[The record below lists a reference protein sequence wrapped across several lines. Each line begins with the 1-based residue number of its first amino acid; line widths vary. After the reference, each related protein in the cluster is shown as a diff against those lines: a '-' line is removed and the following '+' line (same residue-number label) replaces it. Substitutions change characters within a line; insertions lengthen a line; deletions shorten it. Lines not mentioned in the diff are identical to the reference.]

1 MRQVQVKIERFD
13 DLGRGIGYI
22 NNKVTFI
29 DKVVPEDIV
38 EVELTKEKK
47 KYNEAKLI
55 KIIKQSPLRIDA
67 KCPYFSKCGGCQFQN
82 ITYENTIKYNKEK
95 IVNIFSKHKI
105 SIFPEVITNISS
117 YNYRNKITLKVNN
130 YKIGFYINKTHNL
143 VEINKCL
150 LANPAINKTIPLIKR
165 FNICNGEVTIR
176 CNQNAEILIVINSQD
191 NLNIDITY
199 LKSKIKLVGI
209 VVNNKT
215 YYGENS
221 LFERMNNLLFKIS
234 YDSFFQVNP
243 FIASQLFQIIGDN
256 IDSSDKVLD
265 LYCGVGTLSLMAAK
279 KAQKVLGIEVVPN
292 AIINALFNARVNDLN
307 NTQFVINDASTAISK
322 IKPDFNKIIVD
333 PPRSGLTKNII
344 DVLLKIKPDAIIY
357 VSCDPQTLVRDF
369 TLLSSIYDIKK
380 SYILDMFSYT
390 YHIETILILTK
401 KT

>member
-1 MRQVQVKIERFD
+1 MQAKIERFD

-55 KIIKQSPLRIDA
+55 KIIKPSPLRIDA

-82 ITYENTIKYNKEK
+82 ITYENTIKYKKEK

-105 SIFPEVITNISS
+105 SIFPEVITNISP
-117 YNYRNKITLKVNN
+117 YNHRNKITLKVNN

-150 LANPAINKTIPLIKR
+150 LANPAINASIPLIKR

-191 NLNIDITY
+191 NLNIDTNY

-344 DVLLKIKPDAIIY
+344 DVLLKIKLDEIIY

-369 TLLSSIYDIKK
+369 TLLSSIYEIKK

-401 KT
+401 KS

>member
-1 MRQVQVKIERFD
+1 MKIERFD

-55 KIIKQSPLRIDA
+55 KIIKSSPLRIDA

-82 ITYENTIKYNKEK
+82 ITYENTIKYKKEK

-105 SIFPEVITNISS
+105 SIFPEVITNISP

-150 LANPAINKTIPLIKR
+150 LANPAINASIPLIKR

-191 NLNIDITY
+191 NLNIDTNY

-344 DVLLKIKPDAIIY
+344 DVLLKIKPDEIIY

-369 TLLSSIYDIKK
+369 TLLSSIYEIKK

-390 YHIETILILTK
+390 YHIETILILIK
-401 KT
+401 KS

>member
-1 MRQVQVKIERFD
+1 MQVKIERFD

-29 DKVVPEDIV
+29 DKVVSEDIV

-55 KIIKQSPLRIDA
+55 KIIKPSPLRIDA

-82 ITYENTIKYNKEK
+82 ITYENTIKYKKEK

-105 SIFPEVITNISS
+105 SIFPEVITNISP

-150 LANPAINKTIPLIKR
+150 LANPAINASIPLIKR

-191 NLNIDITY
+191 NLNIDTNY

-344 DVLLKIKPDAIIY
+344 DVLLKIKPDEIIY

-369 TLLSSIYDIKK
+369 TLLSSIYEIKK

-401 KT
+401 KS

>member
-1 MRQVQVKIERFD
+1 MQVKIERFD

-29 DKVVPEDIV
+29 DKVVSEDIV

-55 KIIKQSPLRIDA
+55 KIIKPSPLRIDA

-82 ITYENTIKYNKEK
+82 ITYENTIKYKKEK
-95 IVNIFSKHKI
+95 IVNIFSKHKV
-105 SIFPEVITNISS
+105 SIFPEVITNISP

-150 LANPAINKTIPLIKR
+150 LANPAINASIPLIKR

-191 NLNIDITY
+191 NLNIDTNY

-322 IKPDFNKIIVD
+322 IKPDFNKVIVD

-344 DVLLKIKPDAIIY
+344 DVLLKIKPDEIIY

-369 TLLSSIYDIKK
+369 TLLSSIYEIKK

-390 YHIETILILTK
+390 YHVECVCLLK
-401 KT
+401 LR

>member
-1 MRQVQVKIERFD
+1 MQVKIERFD

-29 DKVVPEDIV
+29 DKVVLEDIV

-55 KIIKQSPLRIDA
+55 KIIKPSPLRIDA

-82 ITYENTIKYNKEK
+82 ITYENTIKYKKEK

-105 SIFPEVITNISS
+105 SIFPEVITNISP

-150 LANPAINKTIPLIKR
+150 LANPAINASIPLIKR
-165 FNICNGEVTIR
+165 FNICNGKVTIR

-191 NLNIDITY
+191 NLNIDTNY

-322 IKPDFNKIIVD
+322 IKPDFNKVIVD

-344 DVLLKIKPDAIIY
+344 DVLLKIKPDEIIY

-369 TLLSSIYDIKK
+369 TLLSSIYEIKK

-401 KT
+401 KS

>member
-1 MRQVQVKIERFD
+1 MQVKIERFD

-55 KIIKQSPLRIDA
+55 KIIKSSPLRIDA

-82 ITYENTIKYNKEK
+82 ITYENTIKYKKEK

-105 SIFPEVITNISS
+105 SIFPEVITNISP

-150 LANPAINKTIPLIKR
+150 LANPAINASIPLIKR

-333 PPRSGLTKNII
+333 PPRRGLTKNII

-369 TLLSSIYDIKK
+369 TLLSSIYEIKK

-401 KT
+401 KS

>member
-1 MRQVQVKIERFD
+1 MKIERFD

-55 KIIKQSPLRIDA
+55 KIIKPSPLRIDA

-82 ITYENTIKYNKEK
+82 ITYENTIKYKKEK

-105 SIFPEVITNISS
+105 SIFPEVITNISP

-130 YKIGFYINKTHNL
+130 YKMGFYINKTHNL

-150 LANPAINKTIPLIKR
+150 LANPAINASIPLIKR

-292 AIINALFNARVNDLN
+292 AIINALFNARINDLN

-369 TLLSSIYDIKK
+369 TLLSSIYEIKK

-390 YHIETILILTK
+390 YHIETILILIK
-401 KT
+401 KS

>member
-1 MRQVQVKIERFD
+1 MQVKIERFD

-55 KIIKQSPLRIDA
+55 KIIKPSPLRIDA

-82 ITYENTIKYNKEK
+82 ITYENTIKYKKEK

-105 SIFPEVITNISS
+105 SIFPEVITNISP

-150 LANPAINKTIPLIKR
+150 LANPAINASIPLIKR

-191 NLNIDITY
+191 NLNIDTNY

-369 TLLSSIYDIKK
+369 TLLSSIYEIKK

-401 KT
+401 KS

>member
-1 MRQVQVKIERFD
+1 MKIERFD

-82 ITYENTIKYNKEK
+82 ITYENTIKYKKEK

-333 PPRSGLTKNII
+333 PPRRGLTKNII
-344 DVLLKIKPDAIIY
+344 DVLLKIKPDEIIY

-369 TLLSSIYDIKK
+369 TLLSSIYEIKK

-390 YHIETILILTK
+390 YHVECVSVLSRK
-401 KT
+401 A

>member
-1 MRQVQVKIERFD
+1 MKIERFD
-13 DLGRGIGYI
+13 DLGRGISYI

-38 EVELTKEKK
+38 EIELTKEKK

-55 KIIKQSPLRIDA
+55 KIIKPSPLRIDA

-82 ITYENTIKYNKEK
+82 ITYENTIKYKKEK

-105 SIFPEVITNISS
+105 SIFPEVITNISP

-130 YKIGFYINKTHNL
+130 YKMGFYINKTHNL

-150 LANPAINKTIPLIKR
+150 LANPAINASIPLIKR

-191 NLNIDITY
+191 NLNIDTNY

-292 AIINALFNARVNDLN
+292 AIINALFNARINDLN

-344 DVLLKIKPDAIIY
+344 DVLLKIKPDEIIY

-369 TLLSSIYDIKK
+369 TLLSSIYEIKK

-390 YHIETILILTK
+390 YHIECVCLLK
-401 KT
+401 LR

>member
-1 MRQVQVKIERFD
+1 MKIERFD

-55 KIIKQSPLRIDA
+55 KIIKPSPLRIDA

-82 ITYENTIKYNKEK
+82 ITYENTIKYKKEK

-105 SIFPEVITNISS
+105 SIFPEVITNISP

-150 LANPAINKTIPLIKR
+150 LANPAINASIPLIKR

-344 DVLLKIKPDAIIY
+344 DVLLKIKPDEIIY

-369 TLLSSIYDIKK
+369 TLLSSIYEIKK

-401 KT
+401 KS

>member
-1 MRQVQVKIERFD
+1 MKIERFD

-82 ITYENTIKYNKEK
+82 ITYENTIKYKKEK

-150 LANPAINKTIPLIKR
+150 LANPAINASIPLIKR

-292 AIINALFNARVNDLN
+292 AIINALFNARINDLN

-369 TLLSSIYDIKK
+369 TLLSSIYEIKK

>member
-1 MRQVQVKIERFD
+1 MKIERFD

-55 KIIKQSPLRIDA
+55 KIIKPSPLRIDA

-82 ITYENTIKYNKEK
+82 ISYKDTIKYKKEK

-105 SIFPEVITNISS
+105 SIFPEVITNISP

-150 LANPAINKTIPLIKR
+150 LANPAINASIPLIKR

-191 NLNIDITY
+191 NLNIDTNY

-234 YDSFFQVNP
+234 YDSFFQINP
-243 FIASQLFQIIGDN
+243 YIASKLFQIISDN

-344 DVLLKIKPDAIIY
+344 DVLLKIKPDEIIY

-369 TLLSSIYDIKK
+369 TLLSSIYEIKK

-401 KT
+401 KS

>member
-1 MRQVQVKIERFD
+1 MKIERFD

-55 KIIKQSPLRIDA
+55 KIIKPSPLRIDA

-82 ITYENTIKYNKEK
+82 ITYENTIKYKKEK

-105 SIFPEVITNISS
+105 SIFPEVITNISP

-176 CNQNAEILIVINSQD
+176 CNQNAEILIVINSND

-234 YDSFFQVNP
+234 YDSFFQINP
-243 FIASQLFQIIGDN
+243 YIASKLFQIISDN
-256 IDSSDKVLD
+256 IDSSNKVLD

-292 AIINALFNARVNDLN
+292 AIINALFNARINDLN

-369 TLLSSIYDIKK
+369 TLLSSIYEIKK

>member
-1 MRQVQVKIERFD
+1 MKIERFD
-13 DLGRGIGYI
+13 DLGRGISYI

-55 KIIKQSPLRIDA
+55 KIIKPSPLRIDA

-82 ITYENTIKYNKEK
+82 ITYENTIKYKKEK

-105 SIFPEVITNISS
+105 SIFPEVITNISP

-150 LANPAINKTIPLIKR
+150 LANPAINASIPLIKR

-344 DVLLKIKPDAIIY
+344 DVLLKIKPDEIIY

-369 TLLSSIYDIKK
+369 TLLSSIYEIKK

-401 KT
+401 KS

>member
-1 MRQVQVKIERFD
+1 MQVKIERFD
-13 DLGRGIGYI
+13 DLGRGISYI

-55 KIIKQSPLRIDA
+55 KIIKPSPLRIDA

-82 ITYENTIKYNKEK
+82 ITYENTIKYKKEK

-105 SIFPEVITNISS
+105 SIFPEVITNISP

-130 YKIGFYINKTHNL
+130 YKMGFYINKTHNL

-150 LANPAINKTIPLIKR
+150 LANPAINASIPLIKR

-191 NLNIDITY
+191 NLNIDTNY

-369 TLLSSIYDIKK
+369 TLLSSIYEIKK

-390 YHIETILILTK
+390 YHIETILILIK
-401 KT
+401 KS

>member
-1 MRQVQVKIERFD
+1 MEIERFD
-13 DLGRGIGYI
+13 DLGRGISYI

-55 KIIKQSPLRIDA
+55 KIIKPSPLRIDA

-82 ITYENTIKYNKEK
+82 ITYENTIKYKKEK

-105 SIFPEVITNISS
+105 SIFPEVITNISP

-150 LANPAINKTIPLIKR
+150 LANPAINASIPLIKR

-191 NLNIDITY
+191 NLNIDTNY
-199 LKSKIKLVGI
+199 LKTKIKLVGI

-215 YYGENS
+215 YYSENS

-322 IKPDFNKIIVD
+322 IKPDFNKVIID

-344 DVLLKIKPDAIIY
+344 DVLLKIKPDEIIY

-369 TLLSSIYDIKK
+369 TLLSSIYEIKK

-401 KT
+401 KS

>member
-1 MRQVQVKIERFD
+1 MQVKIERFD

-82 ITYENTIKYNKEK
+82 ITYENTIKYKKEK

-105 SIFPEVITNISS
+105 SIFPEVITNISP

-150 LANPAINKTIPLIKR
+150 LANPAINASIPLIKR

-191 NLNIDITY
+191 NLNIDTNY

-265 LYCGVGTLSLMAAK
+265 LYCGVGALSLMAAK

-344 DVLLKIKPDAIIY
+344 DVLLKIKPDEIIY

>member
-1 MRQVQVKIERFD
+1 MQVKIERFD

-55 KIIKQSPLRIDA
+55 KIIKPSPLRIDA

-82 ITYENTIKYNKEK
+82 ITYENTIKYKKEK

-105 SIFPEVITNISS
+105 SIFPEVITNISP

-150 LANPAINKTIPLIKR
+150 LANPAINASIPLIKR

-292 AIINALFNARVNDLN
+292 AIINALFNARINDLN

-369 TLLSSIYDIKK
+369 TLLSSIYEIKK

-390 YHIETILILTK
+390 YHIETILILIK
-401 KT
+401 KS

>member
-1 MRQVQVKIERFD
+1 MKIERFD
-13 DLGRGIGYI
+13 DLGRGISYI

-55 KIIKQSPLRIDA
+55 KIIKPSPLRIDA

-82 ITYENTIKYNKEK
+82 ITYENTIKYKKEK

-105 SIFPEVITNISS
+105 SIFPEVITNISP

-150 LANPAINKTIPLIKR
+150 LANPAINASIPLIKR

-191 NLNIDITY
+191 NLNIDTNY
-199 LKSKIKLVGI
+199 LKSQIKLVGI

-369 TLLSSIYDIKK
+369 TLLSSIYEIKK

-390 YHIETILILTK
+390 YHIETILILIK
-401 KT
+401 KS

>member
-1 MRQVQVKIERFD
+1 MKIERFD

-55 KIIKQSPLRIDA
+55 KIIKSSPLRIDA

-82 ITYENTIKYNKEK
+82 ITYENTIKYKKEK

-105 SIFPEVITNISS
+105 SIFPEVITNISP

-150 LANPAINKTIPLIKR
+150 LANPAINASIPLIKR

-344 DVLLKIKPDAIIY
+344 DVLLKIKPDEIIY

-369 TLLSSIYDIKK
+369 TLLSSIYEIKK

-401 KT
+401 KS

>member
-1 MRQVQVKIERFD
+1 MKIERFD

-55 KIIKQSPLRIDA
+55 KIIKSSPLRIDA
-67 KCPYFSKCGGCQFQN
+67 KCPYFSKCGGCQLQN
-82 ITYENTIKYNKEK
+82 IAYKDTIKYKKEK
-95 IVNIFSKHKI
+95 IINLFSKHNI
-105 SIFPEVITNISS
+105 VINPEVITNISP

-150 LANPAINKTIPLIKR
+150 LANPAINASIPLIKR

-176 CNQNAEILIVINSQD
+176 CNQNAEILIVINSND

-369 TLLSSIYDIKK
+369 TLLSSIYEIKK

-401 KT
+401 KS

>member
-1 MRQVQVKIERFD
+1 MQVKIERFD

-82 ITYENTIKYNKEK
+82 ITYENTIKYKKEK

-105 SIFPEVITNISS
+105 SIFPEVITNISP

-150 LANPAINKTIPLIKR
+150 LANPAINASIPLIKR

-191 NLNIDITY
+191 NLNIDTNY

-209 VVNNKT
+209 VVNNKI

-322 IKPDFNKIIVD
+322 IKPDFNKVIID

-344 DVLLKIKPDAIIY
+344 DVLLKIKPDEIIY

-369 TLLSSIYDIKK
+369 TLLSSIYEIKK

-401 KT
+401 KS

>member
-1 MRQVQVKIERFD
+1 MKIERFD

-55 KIIKQSPLRIDA
+55 KIIKSSPLRIDA

-82 ITYENTIKYNKEK
+82 ITYENTIKYKKEK

-105 SIFPEVITNISS
+105 SIFPEVITNISP

-150 LANPAINKTIPLIKR
+150 LANPAINASIPLIKR

-191 NLNIDITY
+191 NLNIDTNY

-344 DVLLKIKPDAIIY
+344 DVLLKIKPDEIIY

-369 TLLSSIYDIKK
+369 TLLSSIYEIKK

-401 KT
+401 KS

>member
-1 MRQVQVKIERFD
+1 MQVKIERFD
-13 DLGRGIGYI
+13 DLGRGISYI

-38 EVELTKEKK
+38 EIELTKEKK

-55 KIIKQSPLRIDA
+55 KIIKPSPLRIDA

-82 ITYENTIKYNKEK
+82 ITYENTIKYKKEK

-105 SIFPEVITNISS
+105 SIFPEVITNISP

-130 YKIGFYINKTHNL
+130 YKMGFYINKTHNL

-150 LANPAINKTIPLIKR
+150 LANPAINASIPLIKR

-191 NLNIDITY
+191 NLNIDTNY

-234 YDSFFQVNP
+234 YDSFFQINP
-243 FIASQLFQIIGDN
+243 YIASKLFQIISDN

-369 TLLSSIYDIKK
+369 TLLSSIYEIKK

-390 YHIETILILTK
+390 YHIETILILIK
-401 KT
+401 KS

>member
-1 MRQVQVKIERFD
+1 MKIERFD
-13 DLGRGIGYI
+13 DLGRGISYI

-55 KIIKQSPLRIDA
+55 KIIKPSPLRIDA

-82 ITYENTIKYNKEK
+82 ITYENTIKYKKEK

-369 TLLSSIYDIKK
+369 TLLSSIYEIKK

-390 YHIETILILTK
+390 YHIETILILIK
-401 KT
+401 KS

>member
-1 MRQVQVKIERFD
+1 MKIERFD

-82 ITYENTIKYNKEK
+82 ITYENTIKYKKEK
-95 IVNIFSKHKI
+95 IVNLFSKHKI
-105 SIFPEVITNISS
+105 SIFPEVITNISP

-150 LANPAINKTIPLIKR
+150 LANPAINASIPLIKR

-191 NLNIDITY
+191 NLNIDTNY

-292 AIINALFNARVNDLN
+292 AIINALFNARINDLN

-344 DVLLKIKPDAIIY
+344 DVLLKIKPDEIIY

-369 TLLSSIYDIKK
+369 TLLSSIYEIKK

-401 KT
+401 KS

>member
-1 MRQVQVKIERFD
+1 MKIERFD
-13 DLGRGIGYI
+13 DLGRGISYI

-55 KIIKQSPLRIDA
+55 KIIKPSPLRIDA
-67 KCPYFSKCGGCQFQN
+67 KCPYFSKCGGCQLQN
-82 ITYENTIKYNKEK
+82 ISYKDTIKYKKEK

-105 SIFPEVITNISS
+105 SIFPEVITNISP

-150 LANPAINKTIPLIKR
+150 LANPAINASIPLIKR

-191 NLNIDITY
+191 NLNIDTNY

-292 AIINALFNARVNDLN
+292 AIINALFNARINDLN

-369 TLLSSIYDIKK
+369 TLLSSIYEIKK

-390 YHIETILILTK
+390 YHIETILILIK
-401 KT
+401 KS

>member
-1 MRQVQVKIERFD
+1 MQVKIERFD

-55 KIIKQSPLRIDA
+55 KIIKPSPLRIDA

-82 ITYENTIKYNKEK
+82 ITYENTIKYKKEK
-95 IVNIFSKHKI
+95 IVNIFSKHKV
-105 SIFPEVITNISS
+105 SIFPEVITNISP

-150 LANPAINKTIPLIKR
+150 LANPAINASIPLIKR

-191 NLNIDITY
+191 NLNIDTNY

-344 DVLLKIKPDAIIY
+344 DVLLKIKPDEIIY

-369 TLLSSIYDIKK
+369 TLLSSIYEIKK

-401 KT
+401 KS

>member
-1 MRQVQVKIERFD
+1 MQVKIERFD

-55 KIIKQSPLRIDA
+55 KIIKPSPLRIDA

-82 ITYENTIKYNKEK
+82 ITYENTIKYKKEK

-105 SIFPEVITNISS
+105 SIFPEVITNISPYS
-117 YNYRNKITLKVNN
+117 YRNKITLKVNN

-150 LANPAINKTIPLIKR
+150 LANPAINASIPLIKR

-191 NLNIDITY
+191 NLNIDTNY

-344 DVLLKIKPDAIIY
+344 EVLLKIKPDAIIY

-369 TLLSSIYDIKK
+369 TLLSSIYEIKK

-401 KT
+401 KS

>member
-1 MRQVQVKIERFD
+1 MKIERFD
-13 DLGRGIGYI
+13 DLGRGISYI

-82 ITYENTIKYNKEK
+82 ITYENTIKYKKEK

-105 SIFPEVITNISS
+105 SIFPEVITNISP

-150 LANPAINKTIPLIKR
+150 LANPAINASIPLIKR

-191 NLNIDITY
+191 NLNIDTNY

-369 TLLSSIYDIKK
+369 TLLSSIYEIKK

-401 KT
+401 KS

>member
-1 MRQVQVKIERFD
+1 MKIERFD

-55 KIIKQSPLRIDA
+55 KIIKPSPLRIDA

-82 ITYENTIKYNKEK
+82 ITYENTIKYKKEK

-105 SIFPEVITNISS
+105 SIFPEVITNISP

-150 LANPAINKTIPLIKR
+150 LANPAINASIPLIKR

-191 NLNIDITY
+191 NLNIDTNY
-199 LKSKIKLVGI
+199 LKSQIKLVGI

-292 AIINALFNARVNDLN
+292 AIINALFNARINDLN

-369 TLLSSIYDIKK
+369 TLLSSIYEIKK

>member
-1 MRQVQVKIERFD
+1 MQVKIERFD
-13 DLGRGIGYI
+13 DLGRGISYI

-38 EVELTKEKK
+38 EIELTKEKK

-55 KIIKQSPLRIDA
+55 KIIKPSPLRIDA

-82 ITYENTIKYNKEK
+82 ITYENTIKYKKEK

-150 LANPAINKTIPLIKR
+150 LANPAINASIPLIKE

-191 NLNIDITY
+191 NLNIDTNY

-369 TLLSSIYDIKK
+369 TLLSSIYEIKK

-401 KT
+401 KS

>member
-1 MRQVQVKIERFD
+1 MQVKIERFD

-82 ITYENTIKYNKEK
+82 ITYENTIKYKKEK
-95 IVNIFSKHKI
+95 IVNLFSKHKI
-105 SIFPEVITNISS
+105 SIFPEVITNISP

-150 LANPAINKTIPLIKR
+150 LANPAINASIPLIKR

-191 NLNIDITY
+191 NLNIDTNY

-209 VVNNKT
+209 VVNNKI

-344 DVLLKIKPDAIIY
+344 DVLLKIKPDEIIY

-369 TLLSSIYDIKK
+369 TLLSSIYEIKK

-401 KT
+401 KS

>member
-1 MRQVQVKIERFD
+1 MQVKIERFD

-82 ITYENTIKYNKEK
+82 ITYENTIKYKKEK

-105 SIFPEVITNISS
+105 SIFPEVITNISP

-150 LANPAINKTIPLIKR
+150 LANPAINASIPLIKR

-191 NLNIDITY
+191 NLNIDTNY

-243 FIASQLFQIIGDN
+243 FIASQLFQVIGDN

-344 DVLLKIKPDAIIY
+344 DVLLKIKPDEIIY

-369 TLLSSIYDIKK
+369 TLLSSIYEIKK

-401 KT
+401 KS

>member
-1 MRQVQVKIERFD
+1 MQVKIERFD

-55 KIIKQSPLRIDA
+55 KIIKPSPLRIDA

-82 ITYENTIKYNKEK
+82 ITYENTIKYKKEK

-105 SIFPEVITNISS
+105 SIFPEVITNISPYS
-117 YNYRNKITLKVNN
+117 YRNKITLKVNN

-150 LANPAINKTIPLIKR
+150 LANPAINASIPLIKR

-191 NLNIDITY
+191 NLNIDTNY
-199 LKSKIKLVGI
+199 LKSQIKLVGI

-256 IDSSDKVLD
+256 IDSSNKVLD

-369 TLLSSIYDIKK
+369 TLLSSIYEIKK

-390 YHIETILILTK
+390 YHIETILILIK
-401 KT
+401 KS

>member
-82 ITYENTIKYNKEK
+82 ITYENTIKYKKEK

-333 PPRSGLTKNII
+333 PPRSSLTKNII

-369 TLLSSIYDIKK
+369 TLLSSIYEIKK

-390 YHIETILILTK
+390 YHIETILILIK
-401 KT
+401 KS

>member
-1 MRQVQVKIERFD
+1 MQVKIERFD

-29 DKVVPEDIV
+29 DKVVLEDIV

-55 KIIKQSPLRIDA
+55 KIIKPSPLRIDA

-82 ITYENTIKYNKEK
+82 ITYENTIKYKKEK

-105 SIFPEVITNISS
+105 SIFPEVITNISP

-150 LANPAINKTIPLIKR
+150 LANPAINASIPLIKR

-191 NLNIDITY
+191 NLNIDTNY

-243 FIASQLFQIIGDN
+243 FIASQLFQVIGDN

-322 IKPDFNKIIVD
+322 IKSDFNKVVVD

-344 DVLLKIKPDAIIY
+344 DVLLKIKPDEIIY

-369 TLLSSIYDIKK
+369 TLLSSIYEIKK

-401 KT
+401 KS

>member
-1 MRQVQVKIERFD
+1 MKIERFD
-13 DLGRGIGYI
+13 DLGRGISYI

-55 KIIKQSPLRIDA
+55 KIIKPSPLRIDA
-67 KCPYFSKCGGCQFQN
+67 KCPYFSKCGGCQLQN
-82 ITYENTIKYNKEK
+82 ISYKDTIKYKKEK
-95 IVNIFSKHKI
+95 IINLFSKHNI
-105 SIFPEVITNISS
+105 VINPEVITNTNP

-150 LANPAINKTIPLIKR
+150 LANPAINASIPLIKR

-176 CNQNAEILIVINSQD
+176 CNQNTEILIVINSND

-234 YDSFFQVNP
+234 YDSFFQINP
-243 FIASQLFQIIGDN
+243 YIASKLFQIISDN
-256 IDSSDKVLD
+256 IDSSNKVLD

-292 AIINALFNARVNDLN
+292 AIINALFNARINDLN

-369 TLLSSIYDIKK
+369 TLLSSIYEIKK

-401 KT
+401 KS

>member
-1 MRQVQVKIERFD
+1 MKIERFD

-38 EVELTKEKK
+38 EIELTKEKK

-55 KIIKQSPLRIDA
+55 KIINPSPLRIDA

-82 ITYENTIKYNKEK
+82 ITYENTIKYKKEK

-105 SIFPEVITNISS
+105 SIFPEVITNISP

-130 YKIGFYINKTHNL
+130 YKMGFYINKTHNL

-150 LANPAINKTIPLIKR
+150 LANPAINASIPLIKR

-191 NLNIDITY
+191 NLNIDTNY

-292 AIINALFNARVNDLN
+292 AIINALFNARINDLN

-344 DVLLKIKPDAIIY
+344 DVLLKIKPDEIIY

-369 TLLSSIYDIKK
+369 TLLSSIYEIKK